1 MYETQSQTNGL
12 HRGFDEREM
21 SQARCFADGILPA
34 RQSYDAR
41 LRNESARTW
50 RQPGT
55 GCVKTFTGNDI
66 ENSTPL
72 ATVKRWFCCA
82 IAVLAATGIL
92 PIALAAAIIWL
103 TEACNLP
110 WLPFVLAGLELWA
123 IVRLVDQ

>member
-1 MYETQSQTNGL
+1 MYGTQQQTNGL
-12 HRGFDEREM
+12 HRGFDEGKPP
-21 SQARCFADGILPA
+21 QARCCAGGILPA
-34 RQSYDAR
+34 RQGYDAR

-55 GCVKTFTGNDI
+55 GNVKTFTGNDI

-72 ATVKRWFCCA
+72 ATVKRWFCGG

-92 PIALAAAIIWL
+92 PIALAGAIIWL

-110 WLPFVLAGLELWA
+110 WLPFALVGLELWA

>member
-41 LRNESARTW
+41 LRDESARTW

-72 ATVKRWFCCA
+72 ATVKRWFCGA

-92 PIALAAAIIWL
+92 PIALAGAIIWL

>member
-1 MYETQSQTNGL
+1 MYGTQQQTVGL
-12 HRGFDEREM
+12 HSGFDGRKPA
-21 SQARCFADGILPA
+21 QARYRAGGILPA
-34 RQSYDAR
+34 RQGYDAR

-55 GCVKTFTGNDI
+55 GCVKTSYGNDN
-66 ENSTPL
+66 EDSTPL
-72 ATVKRWFCCA
+72 ATVKRWFCGA

-92 PIALAAAIIWL
+92 PIALAGAIIWL

>member
-34 RQSYDAR
+34 RQSYDVR

-72 ATVKRWFCCA
+72 ATVKRWFCGA

-92 PIALAAAIIWL
+92 PIALAGAIIWL

>member
-72 ATVKRWFCCA
+72 ATVKRWFCGG
-82 IAVLAATGIL
+82 IALLSATGIL
-92 PIALAAAIIWL
+92 LIALAGAIIWL

-123 IVRLVDQ
+123 IVRMVDQ

>member
-1 MYETQSQTNGL
+1 MYGTQQQTNGL
-12 HRGFDEREM
+12 RRGFDEGKPP
-21 SQARCFADGILPA
+21 QARCCAGGILPA
-34 RQSYDAR
+34 RQSCNAS

-50 RQPGT
+50 LQPGT
-55 GCVKTFTGNDI
+55 GRVKTSYGNDN
-66 ENSTPL
+66 EDSTPL
-72 ATVKRWFCCA
+72 ATVKRWFCGG

-92 PIALAAAIIWL
+92 PIALAGAIIWL

>member
-1 MYETQSQTNGL
+1 MYGTQQQTNGL
-12 HRGFDEREM
+12 RRGFDEGKPP
-21 SQARCFADGILPA
+21 QARYRAGGILSA
-34 RQSYDAR
+34 SQGYDAR
-41 LRNESARTW
+41 LRNESARAW
-50 RQPGT
+50 LQPGT

-72 ATVKRWFCCA
+72 AMVKRWFCGA

-92 PIALAAAIIWL
+92 PIALAGAIIWL

>member
-12 HRGFDEREM
+12 HRGFDEAKPP
-21 SQARCFADGILPA
+21 QARCCAGGILPA
-34 RQSYDAR
+34 RQGFDAS

-55 GCVKTFTGNDI
+55 GCVKTIPSDDN

-72 ATVKRWFCCA
+72 ATVKRWFCGA

-92 PIALAAAIIWL
+92 LIALAGAIIWL
-103 TEACNLP
+103 TETYNLP
-110 WLPFVLAGLELWA
+110 WLPFALVGLELWA

>member
-72 ATVKRWFCCA
+72 ATVKRWFCGA

-92 PIALAAAIIWL
+92 PIALAGAIIWL

>member
-1 MYETQSQTNGL
+1 MYGTQQQTNGL
-12 HRGFDEREM
+12 RRGFDEGETP
-21 SQARCFADGILPA
+21 QARCCAGGILPA
-34 RQSYDAR
+34 RQGYDAC

-50 RQPGT
+50 LQPGT
-55 GCVKTFTGNDI
+55 GNVRTLTSND
-66 ENSTPL
+66 NKNFTPL
-72 ATVKRWFCCA
+72 ATVKRWFCGA

-92 PIALAAAIIWL
+92 PIALAGAIIWL

>member
-1 MYETQSQTNGL
+1 MYGTQQQTNGL
-12 HRGFDEREM
+12 RRGFYEGK
-21 SQARCFADGILPA
+21 SPQARCCAGGILPA
-34 RQSYDAR
+34 RQICNAS

-55 GCVKTFTGNDI
+55 GCVKTIPSDDN

-72 ATVKRWFCCA
+72 ATVKRWFCGG

-92 PIALAAAIIWL
+92 PIALAGAIIWL

>member
-12 HRGFDEREM
+12 HRGFGEREM
-21 SQARCFADGILPA
+21 SQARCLADGILPA

-66 ENSTPL
+66 ENFTPL
-72 ATVKRWFCCA
+72 ATVKRWFCGA
-82 IAVLAATGIL
+82 IALLSATGIL
-92 PIALAAAIIWL
+92 LIALAGAIIWL
-103 TEACNLP
+103 TEACNMS
-110 WLPFVLAGLELWA
+110 WLPFVLAGLELWF
-123 IVRLVDQ
+123 IVRMVDQ